1 MSVLVVDHDSGMRSR
16 VRAQLQD
23 HGIHVEDAGTVAGAR
38 AALALRSFTVVIV
51 ESTLPDGSGLDV
63 VDHLRESGSGSHVIV
78 VSDSTAEGD
87 RVGALE
93 RGADDFVVKPFYLRE
108 LTARVLAVR
117 RRRDPVAD
125 VTLHIGRFD
134 IDLVARAVTAA
145 GEPVELTA
153 KEFDLLAYLAVRP
166 GHVFDREQLLNGVWR
181 SASEWQQP
189 STVTEHIRRLR
200 AKLEDDPS
208 HPTLLTTVRG
218 AGYRLDLPRIGTD
231 GSSGPERAAE
241 AVEPAEIVH
250 VDGLIVSCD
259 QTAANF
265 VGAAAPDAVVGRH
278 LIDLIGPSSL
288 AAARARLVESG
299 DGTTRRSELMDF
311 RRGDGGEVTAAVE
324 STPARWHG
332 QPARRL
338 RLTPVTDARA
348 RLRRLVTGVLGDLA
362 DAVIITDLHFHIR
375 SWNTAAERLYGW
387 MEEEVRGRHVLD
399 VLHWVDGTTQIPEM
413 WDRLEH
419 AGRWHGESTQRARDG
434 SVVEVLSSTT
444 LIRDRAGEPMGIV
457 SVNRAAADARRTQSR
472 EQDEAWAGRLRQ
484 ALDDDELVVHYQPVV
499 DLSDGRL
506 ITLEAL
512 VRWEHPERGTLLPEE
527 FLDVAERNGLMLD
540 LGEHVL
546 DKACRQAAEW
556 RRAGADVHLSVN
568 VSARQLSDPGMVE
581 RFTSL
586 MRDSGFDPACLW
598 LEVTETAVVEELE
611 RASDVLHR
619 LVDIGVGVSI
629 DDFGTG
635 WASLT
640 YLRSFPVHALKID
653 RSFVARAGQTANDT
667 AIIRS
672 ILSLGAELDLFV
684 IAEGI
689 ETPAQHDELKRLGCS
704 FGPGYLF
711 GRPTV
716 AAEVPIERA
725 ARIRVPARGAVDA
738 AGTPAGHE
746 PAEPEHG
753 PSPHRRPH
761 PAPTPPGSGRLASS
775 GEAAESDIVA
785 NLLRSLLRVRSAPA
799 AADLLQRTIRG
810 MGGVPVPAVEASDQ
824 ALPVDVSLGEG
835 PPVLVEVERFTVARM
850 QLERLLP
857 RLVEDTRQAV
867 DLLRQTERLVE
878 HTSRDELTGL
888 ANRRTL
894 DRVLPR
900 AASGSVVMVDLD
912 HFRDVNDRFGHAAG
926 DAVLVAFAKVL
937 ITQVRAVDTICRI
950 GGEEFALVLTDAD
963 ARGAVEL
970 VDRIRAAWT
979 AATPQPLTFSA
990 GVAAVGDDGAT
1001 AALLEADRALHA
1013 AKARGSDRT
1022 EVAGM
1027 AEAARRCAGG
1037 GTLTSGE

>member
-1 MSVLVVDHDSGMRSR
+1 M
-16 VRAQLQD
+16 
-23 HGIHVEDAGTVAGAR
+23 
-38 AALALRSFTVVIV
+38 
-51 ESTLPDGSGLDV
+51 P
-63 VDHLRESGSGSHVIV
+63 
-78 VSDSTAEGD
+78 
-87 RVGALE
+87 
-93 RGADDFVVKPFYLRE
+93 P
-108 LTARVLAVR
+108 
-117 RRRDPVAD
+117 P
-125 VTLHIGRFD
+125 
-134 IDLVARAVTAA
+134 
-145 GEPVELTA
+145 
-153 KEFDLLAYLAVRP
+153 
-166 GHVFDREQLLNGVWR
+166 
-181 SASEWQQP
+181 
-189 STVTEHIRRLR
+189 
-200 AKLEDDPS
+200 
-208 HPTLLTTVRG
+208 
-218 AGYRLDLPRIGTD
+218 
-231 GSSGPERAAE
+231 
-241 AVEPAEIVH
+241 
-250 VDGLIVSCD
+250 
-259 QTAANF
+259 
-265 VGAAAPDAVVGRH
+265 PDAVVGRH

-299 DGTTRRSELMDF
+299 HGTTRRSELMDF

-484 ALDDDELVVHYQPVV
+484 ALDDDELVVHYQPGV

-581 RFTSL
+581 RFTSI

-704 FGPGYLF
+704 FGQGYLF

-716 AAEVPIERA
+716 AAEVPTNE
-725 ARIRVPARGAVDA
+725 
-738 AGTPAGHE
+738 
-746 PAEPEHG
+746 
-753 PSPHRRPH
+753 
-761 PAPTPPGSGRLASS
+761 PPGSEFRHAEQSTPPERPPATSRRSRSTGHHPTVGPTRRRLPP
-775 GEAAESDIVA
+775 
-785 NLLRSLLRVRSAPA
+785 APA
-799 AADLLQRTIRG
+799 G
-810 MGGVPVPAVEASDQ
+810 W
-824 ALPVDVSLGEG
+824 
-835 PPVLVEVERFTVARM
+835 
-850 QLERLLP
+850 
-857 RLVEDTRQAV
+857 
-867 DLLRQTERLVE
+867 
-878 HTSRDELTGL
+878 
-888 ANRRTL
+888 
-894 DRVLPR
+894 R
-900 AASGSVVMVDLD
+900 A
-912 HFRDVNDRFGHAAG
+912 
-926 DAVLVAFAKVL
+926 
-937 ITQVRAVDTICRI
+937 
-950 GGEEFALVLTDAD
+950 
-963 ARGAVEL
+963 
-970 VDRIRAAWT
+970 
-979 AATPQPLTFSA
+979 
-990 GVAAVGDDGAT
+990 
-1001 AALLEADRALHA
+1001 
-1013 AKARGSDRT
+1013 
-1022 EVAGM
+1022 
-1027 AEAARRCAGG
+1027 AARRPNPTSSPTCSAASCVSGPRPRQPTCCSGRSAGWAACPYRPSRPATRHSPWTCHSAKG
-1037 GTLTSGE
+1037 RLCWSRSSASPSPACSWNGCCPDSWKTPAKPWTSSARPNGSSSTRPVTSSRVSPTAAPWTACCHERHPDRWSWWTSTASGM